1 MSALPT
7 AVVSERPVER
17 SEVRAFL
24 ASALSAPRRGPLA
37 ITIPAPIGRPL
48 ALLDGLRRGDAVHL
62 HDDKRAWTALGATRL
77 TKLEGPERCHDAR
90 RAYETA
96 RDALGLVAHERAGD
110 ARPTW
115 AFGLSF
121 APGRAR
127 DPWTTLGDG
136 LLVLPRWAHRVE
148 NGAAT
153 LTLVVDQDEP
163 SGAALA
169 LAELDALWEG
179 LSAPSRSLGEPL
191 RAQARH
197 VDPERWRRSID
208 DVKRRIDAG
217 EAEKI
222 VVARRS
228 LVLASRAIDPAALL
242 RRLERPGATHFCIRR
257 RGVAFVGATPER
269 LFRKRGRLVHTEAV
283 AGTASLERDPAAHAL
298 LASIKDVHEHQVV
311 VDGIAAV
318 LSGMRGEVSIGTR
331 GLRTIGAIAHLVT
344 QIEARMVRDTSAFEL
359 LEALHPTA
367 AVGGAP
373 RATAL
378 RWIAD
383 HEPDRGW
390 YAGPVGWI
398 DAHGNAEVHVA
409 LRSALLVGARAYAYA
424 GCGVVSASD
433 PDAEYA
439 ETALKLA
446 PMLSALGVPA

>member
-7 AVVSERPVER
+7 TALPERPVDR
-17 SEVRAFL
+17 AEVRSFL
-24 ASALSAPRRGPLA
+24 ASALAAPRRGPLA
-37 ITIPAPIGRPL
+37 IALPAPTGRPL
-48 ALLDGLRRGDAVHL
+48 ALLDGLRRGDAFHL

-77 TKLEGPERCHDAR
+77 SRLEGVSRCVDAR

-96 RDALGLVAHERAGD
+96 RDALAVIAHERAGE

-127 DPWTTLGDG
+127 DPWTPFGDG
-136 LLVLPRWAHRVE
+136 LLVLPRWAHRIE
-148 NGAAT
+148 GGTAT
-153 LTLVVDQDEP
+153 LTLVVDGDEP
-163 SGAALA
+163 TGSALA
-169 LAELDALWEG
+169 LAELDALWDA
-179 LSAPSRSLGEPL
+179 LTVPSRSTGEL
-191 RAQARH
+191 ARSQARH
-197 VDPERWRRSID
+197 VDPERWRLSID

-228 LVLASRAIDPAALL
+228 LVLASRAIDPATLL
-242 RRLERPGATHFCIRR
+242 RRLERPGATLFCIRR
-257 RGVAFVGATPER
+257 RGAAFVGATPER
-269 LFRKRGRLVHTEAV
+269 LFRKRGRLVTTEAV
-283 AGTASLERDPAAHAL
+283 AGTASLERDPGAQAL
-298 LASIKDVHEHQVV
+298 LASAKDVHEHELV
-311 VDGIAAV
+311 VDGITAA
-318 LSGMRGEVSIGTR
+318 LSGMRGEVSVGTR

-344 QIEARMVRDTSAFEL
+344 PIEARMIRDTSAFEL
-359 LEALHPTA
+359 LDALHPTA

-390 YAGPVGWI
+390 YAGPIGWI
-398 DAHGNAEVHVA
+398 DGHGNADVHVA

-424 GCGVVSASD
+424 GCGVVAASD
-433 PDAEYA
+433 PGAEYA

-446 PMLSALGVPA
+446 PMLAALGVPA